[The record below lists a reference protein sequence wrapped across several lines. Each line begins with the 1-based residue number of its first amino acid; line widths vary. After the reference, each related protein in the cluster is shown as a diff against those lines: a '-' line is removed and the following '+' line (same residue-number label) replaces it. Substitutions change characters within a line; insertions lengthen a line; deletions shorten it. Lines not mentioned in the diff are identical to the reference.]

1 MKIESPVT
9 AATCDGA
16 FAYGVFSMAFLRKE
30 HKENYTCISNDVF
43 KSDLSLKARGMLCT
57 MLSLPDDWEFSENG
71 LQAILKDGQTSVRS
85 AIKELESAGFLSR
98 TRERD
103 ESGRMGRCVW
113 IVCDYPRFENPNLV
127 NSNLGN
133 EPQLSTKQQST
144 NRPTTKESK
153 KEPRHKYG
161 EYSNVLLSDAD
172 LAKLKA
178 EFPTDWEERIERLS
192 SYMESKGKTYKNHLA
207 TIRNW
212 ARRDSESQSKKAGR
226 NESHWEKTEEEKQD
240 EDAWMMNVIQC

>member
-1 MKIESPVT
+1 
-9 AATCDGA
+9 
-16 FAYGVFSMAFLRKE
+16 MAFLRKE

-43 KSDLSLKARGMLCT
+43 RSDLSLKARGMLCT
-57 MLSLPDDWEFSENG
+57 MLSLPDCWEFSENG

-85 AIKELESAGFLSR
+85 AIKEIESAGFLSR

-103 ESGRMGRCVW
+103 ESGRMGKCVW

-133 EPQLSTKQQST
+133 EPQLSTKESST
-144 NRPTTKESK
+144 NIQTTKESK

-161 EYSNVLLSDAD
+161 EYENVLLSDTD

-178 EFPTDWEERIERLS
+178 EFPNDWHERIERLS
-192 SYMESKGKTYKNHLA
+192 AYMASTGKSYKNHLA

-212 ARRDSESQSKKAGR
+212 ARRDRSGNKVGVSRETSSGFVKKIDSDYYYQSTGD
-226 NESHWEKTEEEKQD
+226 EEVDKVLGLGKY
-240 EDAWMMNVIQC
+240 APNKR

>member
-1 MKIESPVT
+1 
-9 AATCDGA
+9 
-16 FAYGVFSMAFLRKE
+16 MAFLRKE

-71 LQAILKDGQTSVRS
+71 LQAILRDGQTLVRS
-85 AIKELESAGFLSR
+85 AVKELESAGFLSR

-103 ESGRMGRCVW
+103 VSGRMGKCVW

-133 EPQLSTKQQST
+133 EPQLSTKESST
-144 NRPTTKESK
+144 NRPTTKQSK
-153 KEPRHKYG
+153 RETRHKYG
-161 EYSNVLLSDAD
+161 EYSNVLLTDSDME
-172 LAKLKA
+172 KLQE

-192 SYMESKGKTYKNHLA
+192 AYMASTGKTYKNHLA

-212 ARRDSESQSKKAGR
+212 ARRDSESQSKRAGR
-226 NESHWEKTEEEKQD
+226 NESRWEKTEEEKQD

>member
-1 MKIESPVT
+1 MGLSHRWCK
-9 AATCDGA
+9 
-16 FAYGVFSMAFLRKE
+16 MAFLRKE

-71 LQAILKDGQTSVRS
+71 LQAILRDGQTSVRS
-85 AIKELESAGFLSR
+85 AVKELESAGFLSR

-103 ESGRMGRCVW
+103 VSGRMGKCVW

-133 EPQLSTKQQST
+133 EPQLSTKESST
-144 NRPTTKESK
+144 NRPTTKQSK
-153 KEPRHKYG
+153 REPRHKYG

>member
-1 MKIESPVT
+1 
-9 AATCDGA
+9 
-16 FAYGVFSMAFLRKE
+16 MAFLRKE

-133 EPQLSTKQQST
+133 EPQLSTKEQST
-144 NRPTTKESK
+144 NRLNTKESK

-207 TIRNW
+207 TIHNW

-240 EDAWMMNVIQC
+240 EDAWMMNVIRC

>member
-1 MKIESPVT
+1 
-9 AATCDGA
+9 
-16 FAYGVFSMAFLRKE
+16 MAFLRKE

-43 KSDLSLKARGMLCT
+43 RSDLSLKARGMLCT

-71 LQAILKDGQTSVRS
+71 LQAILRDGQTSVRS

-103 ESGRMGRCVW
+103 ENGRMGKCVW

-133 EPQLSTKQQST
+133 EPQLSTKESST
-144 NRPTTKESK
+144 NKPTTKEPK

-161 EYSNVLLSDAD
+161 EYSNVLLSDTD

-212 ARRDSESQSKKAGR
+212 ARKDRQSPSQQPRRAQENGFDKKIDADYYYQSTGD
-226 NESHWEKTEEEKQD
+226 EEVDKVLGLGKY
-240 EDAWMMNVIQC
+240 APKNN